1 MEFLDPA
8 EWAPLGGPPS
18 FSSVTRDTYAPG
30 TSRSRAEVLAVARGI
45 AAAGKALHA
54 AGVVHGDVYAHNA
67 LFRSDAAAR
76 ASGAPGPAA
85 KLSDFGAAF
94 FYPPGSEIG
103 RALERLDVRAYGV
116 MLEEALGMAAGGG
129 GAGAEDSEDS
139 GSSPALAELAE
150 LAGRC
155 VGPRSGRPSFA
166 EIVDV
171 VGEAEW
177 V

>member
-1 MEFLDPA
+1 
-8 EWAPLGGPPS
+8 
-18 FSSVTRDTYAPG
+18 
-30 TSRSRAEVLAVARGI
+30 
-45 AAAGKALHA
+45 
-54 AGVVHGDVYAHNA
+54 
-67 LFRSDAAAR
+67 
-76 ASGAPGPAA
+76 
-85 KLSDFGAAF
+85 
-94 FYPPGSEIG
+94 
-103 RALERLDVRAYGV
+103 
-116 MLEEALGMAAGGG
+116 MAAGGG

>member
-1 MEFLDPA
+1 
-8 EWAPLGGPPS
+8 
-18 FSSVTRDTYAPG
+18 V
-30 TSRSRAEVLAVARGI
+30 RG
-45 AAAGKALHA
+45 
-54 AGVVHGDVYAHNA
+54 
-67 LFRSDAAAR
+67 
-76 ASGAPGPAA
+76 
-85 KLSDFGAAF
+85 
-94 FYPPGSEIG
+94 
-103 RALERLDVRAYGV
+103 YGV
-116 MLEEALGMAAGGG
+116 MLEGALGMAAGGG